1 MYGGRI
7 TSEERSAISTY
18 VGAGVAI
25 VLAVVGIY
33 FFFLAQKE
41 KKETTTFDPNRPVPT
56 DTVLKG
62 RLKAEEYAVVRG
74 NGSQTPFQNEFWN
87 NEKTGI
93 YVDVI
98 TGEPLFVSVDKFD
111 GKVGLPTFT
120 KPISY
125 DLLVELPDNT
135 NEMQRTQVR
144 AKRSNARLGH
154 VFADPQSPTG
164 RRYVIYSAAF
174 HFVPVEQ
181 MKDRGYEAYIAVVEK
196 KQGFCRHAAL
206 RRLIS
211 SFLLQPLGNFCRCYF
226 LGKIRSERWV
236 KSAKQQEELF
246 DYGKE
251 MFRNGIGRV
260 CIRVW
265 NCSALECRHGYD

>member
-1 MYGGRI
+1 MRGGRI

-18 VGAGVAI
+18 IGAGVAV

-41 KKETTTFDPNRPVPT
+41 KKETTTFDPNRPVPS
-56 DTVLKG
+56 DTVLQA
-62 RLKAEEYAVVRG
+62 RLKAEEWGVVRG

-93 YVDVI
+93 YVDII
-98 TGEPLFVSVDKFD
+98 TGEPLFASVDKFD

-120 KPISY
+120 KPISK
-125 DLLVELPDNT
+125 DLLVEVPDNT

-154 VFADPQSPTG
+154 VFADPQSPTS
-164 RRYVIYSAAF
+164 RRYVVYSAAF

-181 MKDRGYEAYIAVVEK
+181 MKDRGYEAYVQLVEK
-196 KQGFCRHAAL
+196 K
-206 RRLIS
+206 
-211 SFLLQPLGNFCRCYF
+211 
-226 LGKIRSERWV
+226 
-236 KSAKQQEELF
+236 
-246 DYGKE
+246 
-251 MFRNGIGRV
+251 
-260 CIRVW
+260 
-265 NCSALECRHGYD
+265 